1 VTHVSLEQLTWP
13 DAEALRGQRAV
24 GLIPTGA
31 IEQHGPHLPLATDA
45 IIAEYLAREV
55 AGRLVE
61 PVVVAPVLPG
71 GISSHHLEFPGTVDL
86 GEDVVT
92 GYLRAYVDTMTK
104 LGIEDV
110 AVFSAHGGNFA
121 LLGRFAADWA
131 QAGGVRVIAYTD
143 LVRYL
148 AVMMRA
154 AEGVGLSAPETDAH
168 AGGLET
174 SQMMFLLG
182 EDAIQVPEAEGY
194 TAAEPG
200 WMDRLFAEGMK
211 SLTPIGVLGR
221 VQGASA
227 KAGEAISNALVDELV
242 TWLVDAFALAAPLS
256 LPASSSIGAKS

>member
-1 VTHVSLEQLTWP
+1 MTYVPLAQLTWP
-13 DAEALRGQRAV
+13 DAEALRGRRAV

-45 IIAEYLAREV
+45 IIAEYLAKEV
-55 AGRLVE
+55 AGRLAE

-86 GEDVVT
+86 GEDVFT
-92 GYLRAYVDTMTK
+92 GYVGAYVDTMTR
-104 LGIEDV
+104 LGIEDI

-121 LLGRFAADWA
+121 LLGRIAADYA
-131 QAGGVRVIAYTD
+131 QEGRRVVAYTD
-143 LVRYL
+143 IARYL
-148 AVMMRA
+148 AVMMEA
-154 AEGVGLSAPETDAH
+154 GKSEGLIAPETDAH

-182 EDAIQVPEAEGY
+182 EDTIHVPEAEGY

-200 WMDRLFAEGMK
+200 WLDRLFAEGMK

-227 KAGEAISNALVDELV
+227 KAGQAISEALADELAL
-242 TWLVDAFALAAPLS
+242 WIADCFELAAPQLQ
-256 LPASSSIGAKS
+256 AART